1 MKFNLRNYLLLL
13 VSFIHINLSA
23 QDEIFKKE
31 LINNMINAIEN
42 HHQLEFEMQ
51 RSERSEKGF
60 ANGKFYA
67 KLRTNPFM
75 LYMKNERP
83 RKGSEILY
91 IDGENNN
98 KALINPNFF
107 PYINISLSPESS
119 LMLSG
124 GHHSIKE
131 IGFHFINNSFKHY
144 KNTYGELL
152 YQIIDYEGI
161 YEWDNRKCHK
171 IIVNYPNYEK
181 INYKAEDG
189 ETLYEIA
196 RKKFINV
203 GKLREYN
210 PDLDSNEEL
219 EKDQIIVANSLYAE
233 KAVIFIDTENFFP
246 IYQMIYDEEG
256 LYEKYSFTNLKINS
270 IFKDED
276 FTRDY
281 EAYDF

>member
-1 MKFNLRNYLLLL
+1 MKFNLKNYLLFL
-13 VSFIHINLSA
+13 VYIACINLSA

-31 LINNMINAIEN
+31 LINNMINAIDNQTEM
-42 HHQLEFEMQ
+42 EFNMQ
-51 RSERSEKGF
+51 RNERNEKGF
-60 ANGKFYA
+60 TNGKFYA

-75 LYMKNERP
+75 VYMKNERP

-91 IDGENNN
+91 IDGKNNN

-131 IGFHFINNSFKHY
+131 IGFHFINNSFKYY

-152 YQIIDYEGI
+152 FKIIDYDGV
-161 YEWDNRKCHK
+161 YVWDNRKCHK
-171 IIVNYPNYEK
+171 IIVNYPNYGK
-181 INYKAEDG
+181 INYKAEGG

-210 PDLDSNEEL
+210 PDIDSNEKL
-219 EKDQIIVANSLYAE
+219 EKDQIIVVNNLYAE
-233 KAVIFIDTENFFP
+233 KAVIFIDSENYFP

-256 LYEKYSFTNLKINS
+256 LYEKYSYTNLKINS
-270 IFKDED
+270 IFQDEE
-276 FTRDY
+276 FSRDY